1 MLLLQKFGMTTGA
14 NTMNLLSKDWQPSQ
28 AIMDKHKEVNHDRE
42 TKYFK
47 HFYHQNQYQRS
58 DWDQEYSKW
67 CDQQTQRKRNRGTT
81 LRKTQRVHETD
92 SFYHRVFTELSDK

>member
-1 MLLLQKFGMTTGA
+1 MTTGA

-47 HFYHQNQYQRS
+47 HFYIQNKYEREE
-58 DWDQEYSKW
+58 WDIEYSKW
-67 CDQQTQRKRNRGTT
+67 CDKQLSRRSNYQKIRRQTKPSHQ
-81 LRKTQRVHETD
+81 TD
-92 SFYHRVFTELSDK
+92 SFFHRIITELSDK